1 MIKNIQKYLLT
12 HHPIIW
18 NTKLIPMLIV
28 LLGVHL
34 VFFGI
39 GYIASDAS
47 FSRAYSYYSPFDNLG
62 ILYFV
67 SILIS
72 ILVLIGWLV
81 FYNRNNGFKI
91 FYPRKTSQV
100 YLEWILIL
108 IITLGITL
116 IPFSLT
122 EGYISKWKSIASE
135 KETKSA
141 LEVLDRAK
149 VLIPDTDYS
158 SFNYDSD
165 YHKVIPVPKGMNLR
179 ADSIDLD
186 DYSIQYSGSGQI
198 IIRGYTGTSLLF
210 FRPYNY
216 RNYHYYKNS
225 PQHILEENY
234 IDTSDWAKI
243 RRQDKVIDWLRNG
256 DKEKILTIMKDFE
269 KLQKEHNMSVN
280 ITPEQ
285 WFKRIYKP
293 PFFPVDNSTKID
305 TYQPSHFYNNSNY
318 NDDYYELSTAEVESI
333 TVVDVTDTAFA
344 VEPEVAVVDDYYIE
358 QSKPVPFLQ
367 YNELHEGYKQIMKC
381 YDKNEDKEWLFLFCS
396 CIGIWISLFIF
407 SFRITSGKSWLISLV
422 ATGVLIFTVVLT
434 TVAMLDTMDWG
445 WENERI
451 IVMIV
456 LLFWVA
462 LFIALGAK
470 IISKIRAGK
479 EKGNSKYYINLF
491 IWLVPCQIPLLFFTY
506 ALYVKLN
513 QDYYNSVTDE
523 AIICMFWINIAIV
536 IISMWGISA
545 FVRRWKSIADE

>member
-1 MIKNIQKYLLT
+1 MIKKIQKYLLT

-28 LLGVHL
+28 LLGIHL
-34 VFFGI
+34 IFFGV

-47 FSRAYSYYSPFDNLG
+47 FSRIYSHYSPFDNLG
-62 ILYFV
+62 IIYFV
-67 SILIS
+67 SILIC
-72 ILVLIGWLV
+72 ILILIGWLI

-108 IITLGITL
+108 VITLGITL

-135 KETKSA
+135 KEAKEA
-141 LEVLDRAK
+141 LETLDKAK
-149 VLIPDTDYS
+149 VLIPDTSYS

-165 YHKVIPVPKGMNLR
+165 LHEPIPVPKGMNLR

-198 IIRGYTGTSLLF
+198 IIRGYTGMSLLF
-210 FRPYNY
+210 FKSYNY
-216 RNYHYYKNS
+216 YNYHHYKNS
-225 PQHILEENY
+225 PQHILEKNY
-234 IDTSDWAKI
+234 IDTSDWAKM
-243 RRQDKVIDWLRNG
+243 RRQDKVIDWLRKG
-256 DKEKILTIMKDFE
+256 DKEKILAVMKDFE
-269 KLQKEHNMSVN
+269 KLQKKHNLPVN

-285 WFKRIYKP
+285 WFRRIYKP
-293 PFFPVDNSTKID
+293 PFFPVDNSSKIG
-305 TYQPSHFYNNSNY
+305 TYQPNYFYNNSVY
-318 NDDYYELSTAEVESI
+318 NDDYYELSTDETIAVADTATLLAEAEV
-333 TVVDVTDTAFA
+333 VVI
-344 VEPEVAVVDDYYIE
+344 DDYIE

-367 YNELHEGYKQIMKC
+367 YNELQEGYKQIKGC
-381 YDKNEDKEWLFLFCS
+381 YDKNEDMEWLFLICS
-396 CIGIWISLFIF
+396 CIGVWISLFIF
-407 SFRITSGKSWLISLV
+407 SFRITGGKSWLISLV

-434 TVAMLDTMDWG
+434 TVAILDTMSWG

-451 IVMIV
+451 IVILV

-462 LFIALGAK
+462 LFIALGAR

-479 EKGNSKYYINLF
+479 EKGNSKHYMNLF

-506 ALYVKLN
+506 ALYVKLT
-513 QDYYNSVTDE
+513 QDSYYYSITDE
-523 AIICMFWINIAIV
+523 TIISMFWINIPIV
-536 IISMWGISA
+536 IIAMWGISA